1 MLNSRG
7 LDKQRKLEA
16 KSLEKTS
23 HRILQMTVWTPSLA
37 LALVY
42 SIPIS
47 PGHLVHKAFLWDSE
61 ALGHRVAIKLG
72 PAITTPASGWSA
84 YNSLSHHWI
93 SEGMCWWEFAGTG
106 SFLFLQLFCFYHIH
120 SLMLRDPCAMKSVC
134 KISWWSWFCSFWWK
148 LVFMAFPCSDPR
160 GCEICGKTPF
170 LHSFVWC

>member
-61 ALGHRVAIKLG
+61 ALGHRIAIKLG

-93 SEGMCWWEFAGTG
+93 SEGMLVGICWDWKL
-106 SFLFLQLFCFYHIH
+106 SFSSTLLFLSYSFFDAERP
-120 SLMLRDPCAMKSVC
+120 LRDEVGLQNLLMITILFLLVETSLHGFSVQR
-134 KISWWSWFCSFWWK
+134 S
-148 LVFMAFPCSDPR
+148 
-160 GCEICGKTPF
+160 
-170 LHSFVWC
+170 